1 LREIMKVRA
10 ITKMYYGRRDRLP
23 GEVYEMDER
32 EHSEVNVLVA
42 LGKLEL
48 VKDEEKMPVPY
59 MGIDYDPREKEIA
72 FEETKTESIEPEK
85 AEEPQEEPEPPSSPE
100 EKPVT
105 AIDSL
110 TRPKRSYRRRDMRAE
125 K

>member
-1 LREIMKVRA
+1 MKVRA

-59 MGIDYDPREKEIA
+59 MGIDYEKEIA

-85 AEEPQEEPEPPSSPE
+85 AEEPQEEPEPPSSSE